1 MRWLYA
7 LCWAGDDQP
16 GLLMEHAV
24 AWFLAKQV
32 LLPGVST
39 LERFGTRVRAR
50 VQEQRWHNMAG
61 AFDAKQSANIARLFE
76 SGDGPALIEE
86 LLRAPRRLAPGEF
99 MAHLERIDAIR
110 ALNLAPTGAPDA
122 VVERL
127 ARSARKMR
135 PATLAR
141 LPEPR
146 RSASLAALFG
156 ALEGIAIDEGLE
168 LFDQLIDQ
176 TVKDAA
182 RAYVASR
189 MRTSSCF
196 STTTTTFR
204 CNKSWPELTPPR
216 SRTPS
221 NERDTWLVRPTIG
234 ISGNCAHRGDG
245 SNDCSRD
252 CWAASHL
259 KRCRP
264 PSQFVRHW
272 HSLRTRPIGQ
282 RHR

>member
-1 MRWLYA
+1 MSVSDFDVSRPRLIRDGSFLENDWREIARRNRFRLMRWLYA

-16 GLLMEHAV
+16 GLLMERAV
-24 AWFLAKQV
+24 AWLLAKQV

-61 AFDAKQSANIARLFE
+61 AFDATQSANIARLFE

-86 LLRAPRRLAPGEF
+86 LRGAPRRLAPGEF

-110 ALNLAPTGAPDA
+110 AVNLAPTGVPGAPDA
-122 VVERL
+122 VIERL

-141 LPEPR
+141 LSEPR

-168 LFDQLIDQ
+168 LFEQLIDQ

-189 MRTSSCF
+189 MVHRHINYLGRYTFTIPEAVARGELRPLREPDPNRTFAMPYVSRPFLSHARSS
-196 STTTTTFR
+196 
-204 CNKSWPELTPPR
+204 
-216 SRTPS
+216 
-221 NERDTWLVRPTIG
+221 
-234 ISGNCAHRGDG
+234 
-245 SNDCSRD
+245 
-252 CWAASHL
+252 
-259 KRCRP
+259 
-264 PSQFVRHW
+264 
-272 HSLRTRPIGQ
+272 
-282 RHR
+282 